1 MSLETCRDTIS
12 QSPRPRNNLRPA
24 ELKRR
29 MDCIKAY
36 MDNIPILWDSE
47 KVYQDLKNILL
58 RGRWMK

>member
-1 MSLETCRDTIS
+1 MSLDTCRNTIS
-12 QSPRPRNNLRPA
+12 KSPRPTSNLRPA

-29 MDCIKAY
+29 MDYIKSY
-36 MDNIPILWDSE
+36 MENIPLLWDSE